1 MKYNISKDIQFVCT
15 ILGISQSQLAESLGV
30 ARSTIARIVKGETYP
45 SDLLLESFYSFCYK
59 NNIRQVNLNQL
70 KIEFGIDTCDKILF
84 HGAKTELVGNIDLSH
99 SRSDIDIGVGF
110 YLGESYDQA
119 SSYIFPYK
127 RSSIYMFDVRELEK
141 LKVKEFG
148 VSLEWMLMVSYF
160 RGQLDKYKKSKVL
173 NEIIDSIKDCDV
185 VIAPIADNNMYEIM
199 NRFARGDITDAQAIA
214 SLSASSLGKQ
224 HVLKTEKA
232 CKSIKMIDRLY
243 LCNDERE
250 AIKEKNKENALVA
263 LDKYKIA
270 VEKYRRLG
278 KYVEEILK

>member
-1 MKYNISKDIQFVCT
+1 
-15 ILGISQSQLAESLGV
+15 
-30 ARSTIARIVKGETYP
+30 
-45 SDLLLESFYSFCYK
+45 
-59 NNIRQVNLNQL
+59 
-70 KIEFGIDTCDKILF
+70 
-84 HGAKTELVGNIDLSH
+84 
-99 SRSDIDIGVGF
+99 
-110 YLGESYDQA
+110 
-119 SSYIFPYK
+119 
-127 RSSIYMFDVRELEK
+127 
-141 LKVKEFG
+141 
-148 VSLEWMLMVSYF
+148 
-160 RGQLDKYKKSKVL
+160 
-173 NEIIDSIKDCDV
+173 
-185 VIAPIADNNMYEIM
+185 MYEIM
-199 NRFARGDITDAQAIA
+199 NRFARGDITDEQAIA